1 MLTWIFWEV
10 HKFSVIS
17 SENKT
22 CHQTLFPQKVCDGR
36 LLQVTKV
43 RDQTFF

>member
-22 CHQTLFPQKVCDGR
+22 CHQTLFPQKVCDGTINC
-36 LLQVTKV
+36 QKNTT
-43 RDQTFF
+43 QAINH